1 MRNTLG
7 IYILQYEGKE
17 INDNKPV
24 NLNDLDDNLSSSG
37 SDRDSDADLL
47 ELPSDTEVNT
57 TTKKSEFK
65 DGFRPAQGHWHG
77 WDTGTK

>member
-17 INDNKPV
+17 INDNRPV

-47 ELPSDTEVNT
+47 ELPSDTEANT
-57 TTKKSEFK
+57 ITKKSKFK
-65 DGFRPAQGHWHG
+65 DGLCPAQGHWHG